1 MDIYQKLS
9 IVTCVTSTMTLL
21 IAAMALLPHIKS
33 SVVIVR
39 DAFLWV
45 AFVLIVF
52 GLGWYGWTSRV
63 SSVDLPVESTNETI
77 GTSFQQQLLSSQQ
90 AGTESFER

>member
-9 IVTCVTSTMTLL
+9 IVTCITSTMTLL

-33 SVVIVR
+33 SAVIVR

-77 GTSFQQQLLSSQQ
+77 GTSFQQLLSSQQ